1 MTWGAGVRLAGAV
14 SDTTAANAPLR
25 PSRRTMLRAGGLAGI
40 GGLLT
45 TRPAP
50 APAAPAAGAAVS
62 DPAADNIVTV
72 DATGLP
78 ADAALHYRF
87 TVAAGAHA
95 GQSIT
100 GRTRTA
106 PAAGAPSDR
115 LVIGQTSCANRESGY
130 FAAYR
135 DRAADE
141 DIDVIMCVGD
151 YIAECGAGEYAGK
164 PGPLR
169 EQRPAHEI
177 RTLADYRLRYGTY
190 RRDPDLRAA
199 HAAKPWIVTW
209 DDHEVANGSWAGGA
223 ENHDAAEGDWA
234 ARRDAAMRAYLEWLP
249 VRATAPA
256 AGGHLYRT
264 LPWGDLAELVMLD
277 LRGYRDRPRSSAPSA
292 ESTPPGAP
300 CWAPRS
306 SVSSPTG
313 GAVPPP
319 GGTASAIR

>member
-1 MTWGAGVRLAGAV
+1 M
-14 SDTTAANAPLR
+14 
-25 PSRRTMLRAGGLAGI
+25 RRRGI
-40 GGLLT
+40 
-45 TRPAP
+45 R
-50 APAAPAAGAAVS
+50 
-62 DPAADNIVTV
+62 
-72 DATGLP
+72 
-78 ADAALHYRF
+78 
-87 TVAAGAHA
+87 
-95 GQSIT
+95 
-100 GRTRTA
+100 
-106 PAAGAPSDR
+106 
-115 LVIGQTSCANRESGY
+115 RET
-130 FAAYR
+130 
-135 DRAADE
+135 
-141 DIDVIMCVGD
+141 
-151 YIAECGAGEYAGK
+151 
-164 PGPLR
+164 
-169 EQRPAHEI
+169 RPAHEI

-190 RRDPDLRAA
+190 RTDPDLRAA
-199 HAAKPWIVTW
+199 HAVKPWIVTW

-319 GGTASAIR
+319 GGTSSAIR